1 MENIDLT
8 LIGAKI
14 KNKNYKNNIH
24 IFNYLPHEKVLEYM
38 RNSDIFILPSV
49 NETFGLVYLE
59 AMASGCITIGTKG
72 TGIDGII
79 KNEENGFLID
89 QNVKDIKSI
98 LNHIKVMDKNSIKQL
113 QENSFSTI
121 QNYTKT
127 KCCDGYLQQI
137 LRFCKDLTL

>member
-59 AMASGCITIGTKG
+59 AMASGCITIGTKDD
-72 TGIDGII
+72 GIDGII
-79 KNEENGFLID
+79 KNGENGFLIFP
-89 QNVKDIKSI
+89 NVNEIKNI
-98 LNHIKVMDKNSIKQL
+98 INHIRNIDKNELKLL
-113 QENSFSTI
+113 QENSFRTI
-121 QNYTKT
+121 QNYTKS
-127 KCCDGYLQQI
+127 KCCDNYLQQI
-137 LRFCKDLTL
+137 LRFCKD